1 MKCRDDSVCEGND
14 KQANFFWTCIDRL
27 DGMSRVNSTKVS
39 QTMTKTQIGSKC
51 LTFHPGNRAKTFTNS
66 QIKAELDQI
75 ANEEKQNKSKGHQTS
90 HSKYNFLLGYLT
102 TRLQLDHFQR
112 PGAVVGMT
120 TEELKEGLKNV
131 VSLEFV
137 ER

>member
-1 MKCRDDSVCEGND
+1 
-14 KQANFFWTCIDRL
+14 
-27 DGMSRVNSTKVS
+27 
-39 QTMTKTQIGSKC
+39 MTKKQIGSKC
-51 LTFHPGNRAKTFTNS
+51 LTFLPANRGKTLTNS

-90 HSKYNFLLGYLT
+90 HSKYNFILGYLT

-120 TEELKEGLKNV
+120 TEEWKEGLKNV
-131 VSLEFV
+131 VSLEFG